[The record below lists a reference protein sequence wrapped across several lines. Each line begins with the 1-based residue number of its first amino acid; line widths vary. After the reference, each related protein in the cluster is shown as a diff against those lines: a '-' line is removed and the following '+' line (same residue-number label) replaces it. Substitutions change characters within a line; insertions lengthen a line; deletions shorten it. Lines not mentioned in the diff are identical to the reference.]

1 MLITLA
7 VDMSKIDRI
16 KAAAHRRENEIPFVV
31 KTNTKRSTRPGRPSL
46 SYLVVHLHSILRAAD
61 SGIVCVCVLCQWNCF
76 KCVNINVTH

>member
-61 SGIVCVCVLCQWNCF
+61 SGFINMFVCVCVCYASGIALNA
-76 KCVNINVTH
+76 